1 MQARKE
7 EMERK
12 QRRKAE
18 VKGKKHQSDDDE
30 SKVNESSVQLVQSQD
45 ERETAIGL
53 RDTNVN
59 IQITTTVTAGPPKK
73 RTPRE
78 SSLPSILSKA
88 DQSAA
93 NYQSSN
99 FNSPDIKE
107 AQDRIKNSIKK
118 T

>member
-18 VKGKKHQSDDDE
+18 VKGKKHESDDD
-30 SKVNESSVQLVQSQD
+30 SKMNESSVQLVQSQD
-45 ERETAIGL
+45 ERETAIGGL

-59 IQITTTVTAGPPKK
+59 IQITTTVTAGPPKKK

-93 NYQSSN
+93 NY
-99 FNSPDIKE
+99 
-107 AQDRIKNSIKK
+107 
-118 T
+118 

>member
-18 VKGKKHQSDDDE
+18 VKGKKHESDDD
-30 SKVNESSVQLVQSQD
+30 SKMNESSVQLVQSQD

-59 IQITTTVTAGPPKK
+59 IQITTTVTAAPPKK

>member
-1 MQARKE
+1 
-7 EMERK
+7 MERK

-18 VKGKKHQSDDDE
+18 VKGKKHESDDD
-30 SKVNESSVQLVQSQD
+30 SKMNESSVQLVQSQD
-45 ERETAIGL
+45 ERETAIGGL

-59 IQITTTVTAGPPKK
+59 IQITTTVTAAPPKK

-99 FNSPDIKE
+99 YNSPDIKA